1 MLNNTASIK
10 DREALYRL
18 IISQLFYDGH
28 QTLAVSLS
36 NMVKAHPACP
46 PSDRLL
52 NIVSAGL
59 RAEQELKGNKVSNLD
74 QPYMGP
80 GIDLEYETEAAS
92 LAPEPALY
100 ETCYVTSHKA
110 QCRAGTFSRDG
121 QLVATGSADAS
132 IKILDVD
139 RMLAKSA
146 MPPEV
151 AAQESAQQN
160 METHPVI
167 RTLYDHIEDERC
179 KFGVLPRAQPAQ
191 LGQLAVRRRRRRNR
205 RPRGVACC
213 APSPLLR
220 AHPADVVAVKD
231 DQRPAP
237 TAGSSVSG
245 EGKEVTCLEFH
256 PREQILASGSRDYT
270 VKFFDYSKPSVKR
283 AFKTI
288 HEAEMVRA
296 LAFHPSGDFV
306 LVGTQHPTIRLYDVN
321 TAQCFV
327 SSIPSDQHKGPI
339 NAIRYNNSGKLY
351 VSASKDGDLKLWDGV
366 SNKCVCTF
374 PQAHDGNEV
383 CSVVFSRNGKYV
395 LSSGK
400 DSIVKLWELSMSRCL
415 IAYTGAGAT
424 GKQVHRAQG
433 IFNHTED
440 YVLFPD
446 EKTTSL
452 CSWDSRN
459 AERQRLL
466 SLGHNN
472 TVRHLVHSP
481 TGPAFLTCSDD
492 FRARFWYRRV
502 EAVD

>member
-1 MLNNTASIK
+1 MLNNTVSIK
-10 DREALYRL
+10 DRETLYRL

-59 RAEQELKGNKVSNLD
+59 RTEQETKGIKFSALD
-74 QPYMGP
+74 QPYTGP
-80 GIDLEYETEAAS
+80 GIDLEYETEAPS

-167 RTLYDHIEDERC
+167 RTLYDHIE
-179 KFGVLPRAQPAQ
+179 
-191 LGQLAVRRRRRRNR
+191 
-205 RPRGVACC
+205 
-213 APSPLLR
+213 
-220 AHPADVVAVKD
+220 
-231 DQRPAP
+231 
-237 TAGSSVSG
+237 
-245 EGKEVTCLEFH
+245 EVTCLEFH
-256 PREQILASGSRDYT
+256 PREQILVSGSRDYT

-288 HEAEMVRA
+288 HEAEMVRT
-296 LAFHPSGDFV
+296 LAFHPSGDFI
-306 LVGTQHPTIRLYDVN
+306 LVGTQHPTLRLYDVN
-321 TAQCFV
+321 TTQCFV
-327 SSIPSDQHKGPI
+327 SSVPSDQHKGPI
-339 NAIRYNNSGKLY
+339 TTASFVRYNNSGKLY
-351 VSASKDGDLKLWDGV
+351 VSSSKDGDMKLWDGV
-366 SNKCVCTF
+366 SNKCICTF

-383 CSVVFSRNGKYV
+383 CSVYFSHNGKYV

-433 IFNHTED
+433 IFNHSED

>member
-1 MLNNTASIK
+1 MLNNSASIK
-10 DREALYRL
+10 DRETLYRL

-59 RAEQELKGNKVSNLD
+59 RVEQESKGSKVSNLD
-74 QPYMGP
+74 QLYMGP

-167 RTLYDHIEDERC
+167 RTLYDHIE
-179 KFGVLPRAQPAQ
+179 
-191 LGQLAVRRRRRRNR
+191 
-205 RPRGVACC
+205 
-213 APSPLLR
+213 
-220 AHPADVVAVKD
+220 
-231 DQRPAP
+231 
-237 TAGSSVSG
+237 
-245 EGKEVTCLEFH
+245 EVTCLEFH

-283 AFKTI
+283 AYKTV
-288 HEAEMVRA
+288 HEAEMVRC
-296 LAFHPSGDFV
+296 LAFHPSGDFI
-306 LVGTQHPTIRLYDVN
+306 LVGTLHPTLRLYDVN

-327 SSIPSDQHKGPI
+327 SCIPSDQHKGAI
-339 NAIRYNNSGKLY
+339 NAVRYNNTGKLY

-424 GKQVHRAQG
+424 GKQSHRAQG

-472 TVRHLVHSP
+472 TVRNLVHSP

>member
-1 MLNNTASIK
+1 MLNNSASIK
-10 DREALYRL
+10 DRETLYRL

-59 RAEQELKGNKVSNLD
+59 RVEQESKGSKVSNLD
-74 QPYMGP
+74 QLYMGP

-121 QLVATGSADAS
+121 MTTCCELAQLDAS

-167 RTLYDHIEDERC
+167 RTLYDHIE
-179 KFGVLPRAQPAQ
+179 
-191 LGQLAVRRRRRRNR
+191 
-205 RPRGVACC
+205 
-213 APSPLLR
+213 
-220 AHPADVVAVKD
+220 
-231 DQRPAP
+231 
-237 TAGSSVSG
+237 
-245 EGKEVTCLEFH
+245 EVTCLEFH

-270 VKFFDYSKPSVKR
+270 VKFFDFSKPSVKR
-283 AFKTI
+283 AFKTV
-288 HEAEMVRA
+288 HEAEMVRC
-296 LAFHPSGDFV
+296 LAFHPSGDFI
-306 LVGTQHPTIRLYDVN
+306 LVGTLHPTLRLYDVN

-327 SSIPSDQHKGPI
+327 SCIPSDQHKGAI
-339 NAIRYNNSGKLY
+339 NAVRYNNTGKLY
-351 VSASKDGDLKLWDGV
+351 
-366 SNKCVCTF
+366 
-374 PQAHDGNEV
+374 AHDGNEV

-424 GKQVHRAQG
+424 GKQSHRAQG

-440 YVLFPD
+440 YGLGHLNKAATTPVEIYGKPEFSSPD

-472 TVRHLVHSP
+472 TVRNLVHSP

>member
-1 MLNNTASIK
+1 MRPRRTASVEK
-10 DREALYRL
+10 SRVYAAALRSYTGSSIRPL
-18 IISQLFYDGH
+18 PSVPKAFGAGLVGDLAFWCQLFYDGH

-59 RAEQELKGNKVSNLD
+59 RTEQETKGIKFSALD
-74 QPYMGP
+74 QPYTGP
-80 GIDLEYETEAAS
+80 GIDLEYETEAPS

-167 RTLYDHIEDERC
+167 RTLYDHIE
-179 KFGVLPRAQPAQ
+179 
-191 LGQLAVRRRRRRNR
+191 
-205 RPRGVACC
+205 
-213 APSPLLR
+213 
-220 AHPADVVAVKD
+220 
-231 DQRPAP
+231 
-237 TAGSSVSG
+237 
-245 EGKEVTCLEFH
+245 EVTCLEFH
-256 PREQILASGSRDYT
+256 PREQILVSGSRDYT

-288 HEAEMVRA
+288 HVSQVDRIIP
-296 LAFHPSGDFV
+296 LSAFSIFFFFLHSAM
-306 LVGTQHPTIRLYDVN
+306 RLYDVN
-321 TAQCFV
+321 TTQCFV
-327 SSIPSDQHKGPI
+327 SSVPSDQHKGPI
-339 NAIRYNNSGKLY
+339 TTASFVRYNNSGKLY
-351 VSASKDGDLKLWDGV
+351 VSSSKDGDMKLWDGV
-366 SNKCVCTF
+366 SNKCICTF

-383 CSVVFSRNGKYV
+383 CSVYFSHNGKYV

-433 IFNHTED
+433 IFNHSED

>member
-1 MLNNTASIK
+1 MLNNAPNIK

-52 NIVSAGL
+52 NIVSTGL
-59 RAEQELKGNKVSNLD
+59 RVEQESKGSKLTNID

-167 RTLYDHIEDERC
+167 RTLYDHIE
-179 KFGVLPRAQPAQ
+179 
-191 LGQLAVRRRRRRNR
+191 
-205 RPRGVACC
+205 
-213 APSPLLR
+213 
-220 AHPADVVAVKD
+220 
-231 DQRPAP
+231 
-237 TAGSSVSG
+237 
-245 EGKEVTCLEFH
+245 EVTCLEFH
-256 PREQILASGSRDYT
+256 PREQVLASGSRDYT

-288 HEAEMVRA
+288 HEAEMVRT

-327 SSIPSDQHKGPI
+327 SSVPSDQHKGPI
-339 NAIRYNNSGKLY
+339 NAIRYNNSGKVY
-351 VSASKDGDLKLWDGV
+351 VTASKDGDLKLWDGV
-366 SNKCVCTF
+366 SNKCICTF